1 MDNEHGAT
9 KGNEGAATEP
19 AGALWTF
26 AQLVEPGDCIEY
38 SVCGDGSASLTAVR
52 DRVRV
57 LTLTLG
63 GWQCVYDLSKIGGPG
78 YRVWPAEGGR

>member
-1 MDNEHGAT
+1 MDNELDAT
-9 KGNEGAATEP
+9 KGNEGAAP
-19 AGALWTF
+19 VGALWTF